1 MVAEKDWDKTVG
13 AADDVRRIFES
24 VPAMLV
30 GLEGP
35 DHRFVAV
42 NAAYRAL
49 QSDVDPGG
57 IARARGLSGA
67 GEPADLPDV
76 RPGVSNR

>member
-1 MVAEKDWDKTVG
+1 MVAEKDWNRTVG
-13 AADDVRRIFES
+13 AADDVRRIFEN

-42 NAAYRAL
+42 NAAYRAFNPTF
-49 QSDVDPGG
+49 DPDGML
-57 IARARGLSGA
+57 ARRGLSRA

-76 RPGVSNR
+76 RPGV